1 MAEPEVLA
9 SGYELTEGPRVDA
22 DGRIWFTDALGGGV
36 HRWADGEVETIV
48 PKRRGVGGLALHADG
63 GVLVGGRNLVH
74 VHPDRDDQVV
84 FEPPEGVVG
93 FNDMC
98 ATADGSV
105 LVGALR
111 YHPFLGGEPE
121 PGEFWFLRARAGG
134 DASPEMVLDG
144 ISLPNGCGPSPDG
157 TTLYACDYGT
167 GEVHALTDGGARVF
181 ARTPNGEAD
190 GLAVD
195 HEGGVWVAL
204 GNGEAIVGYSPDG
217 ELRHT
222 VDLPGRFVASL
233 AFDGADAMIVATA
246 NSAAHPGAVLRLA
259 AAVPGPIHHSAR
271 I

>member
-1 MAEPEVLA
+1 MPEPEVLA
-9 SGYELTEGPRVDA
+9 SGYQLTEAPRVDEA
-22 DGRIWFTDALGGGV
+22 GGIWFSDALGGGV
-36 HRWADGEVETIV
+36 HRWADGDVATVV

-63 GVLVGGRNLVH
+63 GALVGGKNLVH
-74 VHPDRDDQVV
+74 VHPDREDRVV

-98 ATADGSV
+98 ATTHGSV

-111 YHPFLGGEPE
+111 YHPFLGGEPVPGDFWFIE
-121 PGEFWFLRARAGG
+121 PGGE
-134 DASPEMVLDG
+134 PEQVLTG

-157 TTLYACDYGT
+157 STLYACDFGT
-167 GEVHALTDGGARVF
+167 GEVHALTGGGSTIF

-195 HEGGVWVAL
+195 GEGGVWVAL
-204 GNGEAIVGYSPDG
+204 GNGEAVVGYSPDG

-246 NSAAHPGAVLRLA
+246 TTDQHPGALLRLSA
-259 AAVPGPIHHSAR
+259 PVPGPIHHRAR